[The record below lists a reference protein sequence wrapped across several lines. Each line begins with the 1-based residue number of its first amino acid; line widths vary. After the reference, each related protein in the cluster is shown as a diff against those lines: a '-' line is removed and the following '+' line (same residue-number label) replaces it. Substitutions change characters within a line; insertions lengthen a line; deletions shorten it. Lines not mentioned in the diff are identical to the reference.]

1 MKNYLKNRF
10 GLTDKGAEGALVAIR
25 YSSLKNLSYMLPMF
39 LLMYVMQGL
48 LNLGDF
54 SPSLSVIAYV
64 IIALL
69 MIFVINRDYI
79 TTYNETYK
87 ESANLRIEISEIIKD
102 LPLSFYSSRDLTDLS
117 QTIMKDVEA
126 IEHGLSHAVP
136 GFYGFIINL
145 IIISILLLI
154 GNLKLGLAVIVPI
167 YISAILNLL
176 SSKMQKKGVSFYYK
190 EQRKSSKM
198 FQELIDLSTEI
209 KSYNLT
215 EEKEKTGID
224 FVRSLEKKHIKSEL
238 GQVIPIVSATVVANL
253 SLALAIYVGL
263 NSLIDGEIN
272 ILYFAGYLFASAR
285 LIDGV
290 AAFNQF
296 YGELMYI
303 NSPVEKIKALR
314 NEKIQRGNR
323 VDLKSFD
330 INGKNLTFSYLDDKK
345 VIDNISFKA
354 LQGKTTALVGPS
366 GCGKSTLIKLVARLY
381 DYDSGEIRIDDTEI
395 KNIAT
400 QDLFKHISMVFQDV
414 TLFNGS
420 VMENIR
426 LGKSSASD
434 EEVLEA
440 ARLANCDEFV
450 KKLPR
455 GYETEIGENGSNLSG
470 GERQRISIARAFLKD
485 AEIILLDEIAAS
497 LDVEN
502 EKYIQESLNKLTKN
516 KTVIIISHRMKS
528 IENVDQI
535 IVMRDGKIEDFGRHE
550 EIIERSKTY
559 KKMIESSKKSEEF
572 VY

>member
-1 MKNYLKNRF
+1 MKNYLKDRF
-10 GLTDKGAEGALVAIR
+10 ALTDKGAEGTIVAIK
-25 YSSLKNLSYMLPMF
+25 YSTLKSLSYMLPMF

-48 LNLGDF
+48 LGLGKFNLKI
-54 SPSLSVIAYV
+54 SVIAYIV
-64 IIALL
+64 IALI
-69 MIFVINRDYI
+69 MMFVINRDYI

-87 ESANLRIEISEIIKD
+87 ESANLRIELSEIIKD
-102 LPLSFYSSRDLTDLS
+102 LPLSFYSKRDLTDFS

-126 IEHGLSHAVP
+126 MEHGLSHAVS

-145 IIISILLLI
+145 VIISILLLI
-154 GNLKLGLAVIVPI
+154 GNVKLGLAVIVPI
-167 YISAILNLL
+167 YISAILNLT
-176 SSKMQKKGVSFYYK
+176 STKMQKKATATYYK

-215 EEKEKTGID
+215 EEKEKSGID

-296 YGELMYI
+296 YGELMYMD
-303 NSPVEKIKALR
+303 SPIEKIKALR
-314 NEKIQRGNR
+314 SEEIQPGRETEF
-323 VDLKSFD
+323 KSFD
-330 INGKNLTFSYLDDKK
+330 IEGKNVEFSYLDDKK

-381 DYDSGEIRIDDTEI
+381 DYDRGEILIDGKEINKARTE
-395 KNIAT
+395 
-400 QDLFKHISMVFQDV
+400 DLFKHISMVFQDV
-414 TLFNGS
+414 ILFNGS

-426 LGKSSASD
+426 LGRPTASD

-450 KKLPR
+450 KKLEN
-455 GYETEIGENGSNLSG
+455 GYDTEIGENGSNLSG

-502 EKYIQESLNKLTKN
+502 EKYIQESLNKLIKN
-516 KTVIIISHRMKS
+516 KTVMIVSHRMKS
-528 IENVDQI
+528 IRNVDQI
-535 IVMRDGKIEDFGRHE
+535 IVMKDGKIEDFGKHDE
-550 EIIERSKTY
+550 LIKESKTY
-559 KKMIESSKKSEEF
+559 QKMIESSKKSEEF
-572 VY
+572 IY

>member
-1 MKNYLKNRF
+1 MKTYLKNRF

-25 YSSLKNLSYMLPMF
+25 YSSLKTLSYMLPMF
-39 LLMYVMQGL
+39 LLMYVLQGL

-54 SPSLSVIAYV
+54 SPWISVIAYV

-126 IEHGLSHAVP
+126 IEHALSHALS

-145 IIISILLLI
+145 LIISILLLI

-167 YISAILNLL
+167 YISAILNFL
-176 SSKMQKKGVSFYYK
+176 SSKIQKKGVSSYYK

-215 EEKEKTGID
+215 EDKEKSGVD
-224 FVRSLEKKHIKSEL
+224 FVRSLEKEHIKTEL
-238 GQVIPIVSATVVANL
+238 AQVIPIVSATVVANL

-290 AAFNQF
+290 AAFNAF

-303 NSPVEKIKALR
+303 DSPVEKIKALR
-314 NEKIQRGNR
+314 NEKIQRGKR
-323 VDLKSFD
+323 ADLKSFD
-330 INGKNLTFSYLDDKK
+330 IKGDKVSFSYLDDKK

-381 DYDSGEIRIDDTEI
+381 DYDSGKITIDGNEI

-426 LGKSSASD
+426 LGRSSASD

-440 ARLANCDEFV
+440 ARLANCDDFV

-535 IVMRDGKIEDFGRHE
+535 IVMKDGKIEDFGKHE
-550 EIIERSKTY
+550 ELMERSKTY

>member
-25 YSSLKNLSYMLPMF
+25 YSSLKTLSYMLPMF

-54 SPSLSVIAYV
+54 SPRLSVIAYV

-126 IEHGLSHAVP
+126 IEHGLSHAIP

-154 GNLKLGLAVIVPI
+154 GNLKLGLSVIAPI

-330 INGKNLTFSYLDDKK
+330 INGKKLTFSYLDDKK

>member
-1 MKNYLKNRF
+1 MKTYLKNRF

-25 YSSLKNLSYMLPMF
+25 YSSLKTLSYMLPMF

-54 SPSLSVIAYV
+54 SPWISVIAYV

-126 IEHGLSHAVP
+126 IEHALSHALS

-145 IIISILLLI
+145 LIISILLLI
-154 GNLKLGLAVIVPI
+154 GNLKLGLAVILPI

-176 SSKMQKKGVSFYYK
+176 SSKMQKKATKSYYK

-215 EEKEKTGID
+215 EDKEKSGVD
-224 FVRSLEKKHIKSEL
+224 FVRSLEKEHIKSEL

-290 AAFNQF
+290 AAFNAF

-303 NSPVEKIKALR
+303 DSPVEKIKALR
-314 NEKIQRGNR
+314 NEKIQRGKR
-323 VDLKSFD
+323 ADLKSFD
-330 INGKNLTFSYLDDKK
+330 IKGDKVSFSYLDDKK

-381 DYDSGEIRIDDTEI
+381 DYDSGKITIDGNEI

-426 LGKSSASD
+426 LGRSSASD

-440 ARLANCDEFV
+440 ARLANCDDFV

-470 GERQRISIARAFLKD
+470 GERQRISIARAFLKN

-535 IVMRDGKIEDFGRHE
+535 IVMKDGQIEDFGKHKE
-550 EIIERSKTY
+550 LIERSKTY

>member
-1 MKNYLKNRF
+1 MKNYLKDRF
-10 GLTDKGAEGALVAIR
+10 ALTDKGAEGTIVAIK
-25 YSSLKNLSYMLPMF
+25 YSTLKNLSYMLPMF

-48 LNLGDF
+48 LGLGKFNLKI
-54 SPSLSVIAYV
+54 SVVLYIVIAL
-64 IIALL
+64 I
-69 MIFVINRDYI
+69 MIFVINKDYI

-87 ESANLRIEISEIIKD
+87 ESANLRIELSEIIKD
-102 LPLSFYSSRDLTDLS
+102 LPLSFYSKRDLTDFS

-126 IEHGLSHAVP
+126 MEHGLSHAVS

-145 IIISILLLI
+145 VIISILLLI
-154 GNLKLGLAVIVPI
+154 GNVKLGLAVIAPI
-167 YISAILNLL
+167 YISAILNLT
-176 SSKMQKKGVSFYYK
+176 STKIQKKATATYYK

-215 EEKEKTGID
+215 EEKEKSGID

-263 NSLIDGEIN
+263 NSLINGEIN

-296 YGELMYI
+296 YGELMYMD
-303 NSPVEKIKALR
+303 SPIEKIKALR
-314 NEKIQRGNR
+314 SEEIQPGRETEF
-323 VDLKSFD
+323 KSFD
-330 INGKNLTFSYLDDKK
+330 IEGKNVEFSYLDDKK

-381 DYDSGEIRIDDTEI
+381 DYDRGEISIDEKEINKARTE
-395 KNIAT
+395 
-400 QDLFKHISMVFQDV
+400 DLFKHISMVFQDV
-414 TLFNGS
+414 ILFNGS

-426 LGKSSASD
+426 LGRPTASD

-450 KKLPR
+450 KKLEN
-455 GYETEIGENGSNLSG
+455 GYDTEIGENGSNLSG

-502 EKYIQESLNKLTKN
+502 EKYIQESLNKLIKN
-516 KTVIIISHRMKS
+516 KTVMIVSHRMKS
-528 IENVDQI
+528 IRNVDQI
-535 IVMRDGKIEDFGRHE
+535 IVMKDGKIEDFGKHDE
-550 EIIERSKTY
+550 LIKESKTY
-559 KKMIESSKKSEEF
+559 QKMIESSKKSEEF
-572 VY
+572 IY

>member
-1 MKNYLKNRF
+1 MKNYLKDRF
-10 GLTDKGAEGALVAIR
+10 ALTDKGAEGTIVAIK
-25 YSSLKNLSYMLPMF
+25 YSTLKNLSYMLPMF

-48 LNLGDF
+48 LGLGKFNLKI
-54 SPSLSVIAYV
+54 SVVLYIVIAL
-64 IIALL
+64 I
-69 MIFVINRDYI
+69 MIFVINKDYI

-87 ESANLRIEISEIIKD
+87 ESANLRIELSEIIKD
-102 LPLSFYSSRDLTDLS
+102 LPLSFYSKRDLTDFS

-126 IEHGLSHAVP
+126 MEHGLSHAVS

-145 IIISILLLI
+145 VIISILLLI
-154 GNLKLGLAVIVPI
+154 GNVKLGLAVIAPI
-167 YISAILNLL
+167 YISAILNLT
-176 SSKMQKKGVSFYYK
+176 STKMQKKATATYYK

-215 EEKEKTGID
+215 EEKEKSGID

-263 NSLIDGEIN
+263 NSLINGEIN

-296 YGELMYI
+296 YGELMYMD
-303 NSPVEKIKALR
+303 SPIEKIKALR
-314 NEKIQRGNR
+314 SEEIQPGRETEF
-323 VDLKSFD
+323 KSFD
-330 INGKNLTFSYLDDKK
+330 IEGKNVEFSYLDDKK

-381 DYDSGEIRIDDTEI
+381 DYDRGEILIDKKEINKARTE
-395 KNIAT
+395 
-400 QDLFKHISMVFQDV
+400 DLFKHISMVFQDV
-414 TLFNGS
+414 ILFNGS

-426 LGKSSASD
+426 LGRPTASD

-450 KKLPR
+450 KKLEN
-455 GYETEIGENGSNLSG
+455 GYDTEIGENGSNLSG

-502 EKYIQESLNKLTKN
+502 EKYIQESLNKLIKN
-516 KTVIIISHRMKS
+516 KTVMIVSHRMKS
-528 IENVDQI
+528 IRNVDQI
-535 IVMRDGKIEDFGRHE
+535 IVMKDGKIEDFGKHDE
-550 EIIERSKTY
+550 LIKESKTY
-559 KKMIESSKKSEEF
+559 QKMIESSKKSEEF
-572 VY
+572 IY

>member
-1 MKNYLKNRF
+1 MKNYLKDRF
-10 GLTDKGAEGALVAIR
+10 ALTDKGAEGTIVATKYSALK
-25 YSSLKNLSYMLPMF
+25 SLSYMLPMF

-48 LNLGDF
+48 LGLGKFNLKI
-54 SPSLSVIAYV
+54 SVIAYIV
-64 IIALL
+64 IALI
-69 MIFVINRDYI
+69 MMFVINRDYI

-87 ESANLRIEISEIIKD
+87 ESANLRIELSEIIKD
-102 LPLSFYSSRDLTDLS
+102 LPLSFYSKRDLTDFS

-126 IEHGLSHAVP
+126 MEHGLSHAVS

-145 IIISILLLI
+145 VIISILLLI
-154 GNLKLGLAVIVPI
+154 GNVKLGLAVIAPI
-167 YISAILNLL
+167 YISAILNLT
-176 SSKMQKKGVSFYYK
+176 STKIQKKATATYYK

-215 EEKEKTGID
+215 EEKEKSGID
-224 FVRSLEKKHIKSEL
+224 FVRSLEKKHIKTEL

-263 NSLIDGEIN
+263 NSLINGEIN

-296 YGELMYI
+296 YGELMYMD
-303 NSPVEKIKALR
+303 SPIEKIKALR
-314 NEKIQRGNR
+314 SEEIQPGRETEF
-323 VDLKSFD
+323 KSFD
-330 INGKNLTFSYLDDKK
+330 IEGKNVEFSYLDDKK

-381 DYDSGEIRIDDTEI
+381 DYDRGEILIDKKEINKSRTE
-395 KNIAT
+395 
-400 QDLFKHISMVFQDV
+400 DLFKHISMVFQDV
-414 TLFNGS
+414 ILFNGS

-426 LGKSSASD
+426 LGRPTASD

-440 ARLANCDEFV
+440 AKLASCDEFV
-450 KKLPR
+450 KKLEN
-455 GYETEIGENGSNLSG
+455 GYDTEIGENGSNLSG

-502 EKYIQESLNKLTKN
+502 EKYIQESLNKLIKN
-516 KTVIIISHRMKS
+516 KTVMIVSHRMKS
-528 IENVDQI
+528 IKNVDQI
-535 IVMRDGKIEDFGRHE
+535 IVMKDGKIEDFGKHDE
-550 EIIERSKTY
+550 LIKESKTY
-559 KKMIESSKKSEEF
+559 QKMIESSKKSEEF
-572 VY
+572 IY

>member
-1 MKNYLKNRF
+1 MKNYLKDRF
-10 GLTDKGAEGALVAIR
+10 ALTDKGAEGTIVAIK
-25 YSSLKNLSYMLPMF
+25 YSTLKNLSYMLPMF

-48 LNLGDF
+48 LGLGKFNLKI
-54 SPSLSVIAYV
+54 SVVLYIVIAL
-64 IIALL
+64 I
-69 MIFVINRDYI
+69 MIFVINKDYI

-87 ESANLRIEISEIIKD
+87 ESANLRIELSEIIKD
-102 LPLSFYSSRDLTDLS
+102 LPLSFYSKRDLTDFS

-126 IEHGLSHAVP
+126 MEHGLSHAVS

-145 IIISILLLI
+145 VIISILLLI
-154 GNLKLGLAVIVPI
+154 GNVKLGLAVIAPI
-167 YISAILNLL
+167 YISAILNLT
-176 SSKMQKKGVSFYYK
+176 STKIQKKATATYYK

-215 EEKEKTGID
+215 EEKEKSGID

-263 NSLIDGEIN
+263 NSLINGEIN

-296 YGELMYI
+296 YGELMYMD
-303 NSPVEKIKALR
+303 SPIEKIKALR
-314 NEKIQRGNR
+314 SEEIQPGRETEF
-323 VDLKSFD
+323 KSFD
-330 INGKNLTFSYLDDKK
+330 IEGKNVEFSYLDDKK

-381 DYDSGEIRIDDTEI
+381 DYDRGEILIDKKEINKARTE
-395 KNIAT
+395 
-400 QDLFKHISMVFQDV
+400 DLFKHISMVFQDV
-414 TLFNGS
+414 ILFNGS

-426 LGKSSASD
+426 LGRPTASD

-450 KKLPR
+450 KKLEN
-455 GYETEIGENGSNLSG
+455 GYDTEIGENGSNLSG

-502 EKYIQESLNKLTKN
+502 EKYIQESLNKLIKN
-516 KTVIIISHRMKS
+516 KTVMIVSHRMKS
-528 IENVDQI
+528 IRNVDQI
-535 IVMRDGKIEDFGRHE
+535 IVMKDGKIEDFGKHDE
-550 EIIERSKTY
+550 LIKNSKTY
-559 KKMIESSKKSEEF
+559 QKMIESSKKSEEF
-572 VY
+572 IY

>member
-1 MKNYLKNRF
+1 
-10 GLTDKGAEGALVAIR
+10 
-25 YSSLKNLSYMLPMF
+25 
-39 LLMYVMQGL
+39 
-48 LNLGDF
+48 
-54 SPSLSVIAYV
+54 
-64 IIALL
+64 
-69 MIFVINRDYI
+69 
-79 TTYNETYK
+79 
-87 ESANLRIEISEIIKD
+87 
-102 LPLSFYSSRDLTDLS
+102 
-117 QTIMKDVEA
+117 
-126 IEHGLSHAVP
+126 
-136 GFYGFIINL
+136 
-145 IIISILLLI
+145 
-154 GNLKLGLAVIVPI
+154 
-167 YISAILNLL
+167 
-176 SSKMQKKGVSFYYK
+176 
-190 EQRKSSKM
+190 M

-330 INGKNLTFSYLDDKK
+330 INGKNLTFSYLEDKK

-381 DYDSGEIRIDDTEI
+381 DYDFGEIRIDDKEI